1 MATTKRGGTS
11 RDRSTTAKSR
21 STPSRS
27 TSSRNSAKSRD
38 TSGSFLAAVRER
50 PFAAAAIAAG
60 AAGASA
66 FLWARRAQLTE
77 QVNTLSDA
85 ISERFSG
92 ADANE
97 PTGLDPATEYQA
109 RKLSPPA
116 SGKKG
121 RKASAT
127 DPMMDEQSAVGAI
140 SY

>member
-27 TSSRNSAKSRD
+27 TSTRNSATSRE

-50 PFAAAAIAAG
+50 PLAAAVLAAG

-66 FLWARRAQLTE
+66 FLWARRAQLSE

-97 PTGLDPATEYQA
+97 PRGLDPATEYRAQ
-109 RKLSPPA
+109 KLTPPSA
-116 SGKKG
+116 GKKG
-121 RKASAT
+121 RKASAI
-127 DPMMDEQSAVGAI
+127 DPMMEEQSAVGAI

>member
-1 MATTKRGGTS
+1 MATTNRGGTS
-11 RDRSTTAKSR
+11 RGHSTAKTR

-27 TSSRNSAKSRD
+27 TASRSTTSRD
-38 TSGSFLAAVRER
+38 SGSFLATVRER
-50 PFAAAAIAAG
+50 PFTAAAIAAG

-66 FLWARRAQLTE
+66 FLWAKRAQLTE
-77 QVNTLSDA
+77 QVGILSDA

-92 ADANE
+92 NEASE
-97 PTGLDPATEYQA
+97 PTGVDQA
-109 RKLSPPA
+109 SEFKPQKMSSPSS

-127 DPMMDEQSAVGAI
+127 DPMMEEQSAVGAI